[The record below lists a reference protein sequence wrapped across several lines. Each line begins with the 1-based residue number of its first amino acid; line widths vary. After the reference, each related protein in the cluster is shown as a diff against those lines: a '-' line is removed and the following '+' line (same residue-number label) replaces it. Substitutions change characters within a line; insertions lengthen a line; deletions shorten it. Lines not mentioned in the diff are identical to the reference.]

1 MLLPNIHILFIF
13 AVSVALSADGQTC
26 AVMDSSQLDDYLQ
39 GFGAWN
45 LPCDVSTIS
54 PIDNLAALPSASELR
69 SQIFEKGNDYANS
82 ATLDGLSK
90 NEPESYLLGLIVE

>member
-1 MLLPNIHILFIF
+1 M
-13 AVSVALSADGQTC
+13 SVALSADEQTC

-54 PIDNLAALPSASELR
+54 PIDNLAALPSASDLR
-69 SQIFEKGNDYANS
+69 SQIIEKGNEFS
-82 ATLDGLSK
+82 DGLSK